1 MKRAFTL
8 IELVV
13 AVAILAMVLFFAGM
27 IFKVSI
33 ESYRTAIANAE
44 IMRKLRAITD
54 QLNADF
60 KEIRKD
66 APLLISFRQHPAN
79 PSQRYDQ
86 IMFFPVGDF
95 QSTQLYAPGPAP
107 APISSTQVPA
117 PIGVPIR
124 GNLARIYYG
133 QAGVNRTLPASFEPP
148 WGQSNKERVLAR
160 SQHILT
166 ADPSIFHWF
175 ADFSNLNSFADFN
188 NFDAPEIIHD
198 RYPNNDFYEHDR
210 LSLSEWKAVGRIPY
224 ADRIISACFDKRPL
238 FDIYDPNTFHKL
250 MSESV
255 GNFTIQ
261 WAYWDPGPDL
271 SIPID
276 DQYRW
281 FPSDD
286 PDGLAATGDS
296 HFLLM
301 KPAGPTLTNEFGV
314 SFNTPG
320 MPAEQDW
327 YRIGDPRLQY
337 RLLPNIMTFSSD
349 FYPEALKFTF
359 TLYDSKGIIENGR
372 RFTHIVYIGD

>member
-13 AVAILAMVLFFAGM
+13 AVAILAMVLSVAGV

-33 ESYRTAIANAE
+33 ESYRTSIANAE
-44 IMRKLRAITD
+44 IMQKLRAITD
-54 QLNADF
+54 QLNSDF
-60 KEIRKD
+60 KDIRKD
-66 APLLISFRQHPAN
+66 APLLIWFQQDPAN
-79 PSQRYDQ
+79 PRQRYDQ
-86 IMFFPVGDF
+86 IMFFSDGDF
-95 QSTQLYAPGPAP
+95 QSTQLYFPGPAS
-107 APISSTQVPA
+107 APIFGTQVPS

-133 QAGVNRTLPASFEPP
+133 QAGVNRTLPFNPKFP
-148 WGQSNKERVLAR
+148 WQQINKEQKERVLAR

-166 ADPSIFHWF
+166 ADPEIFQWF
-175 ADFSNLNSFADFN
+175 TVRDFN
-188 NFDAPEIIHD
+188 NFNLQEIIHN
-198 RYPNNDFYEHDR
+198 RYQNNDFYEHDR

-224 ADRIISACFDKRPL
+224 ADHIIPACFEARPL

-271 SIPID
+271 SIPLD

-286 PDGLAATGDS
+286 PDGLAATDDS

-301 KPAGPTLTNEFGV
+301 DPNPTMKTGFGV
-314 SFNTPG
+314 SFNTPA

-327 YRIGDPRLQY
+327 YSIGDGRLQY
-337 RLLPNIMTFSSD
+337 RLLPNVMTFSSD
-349 FYPEALKFTF
+349 FYPDALKFTF

-372 RFTHIVYIGD
+372 RFTHIVYIGE

>member
-1 MKRAFTL
+1 MNYKLRTNKAFTL
-8 IELVV
+8 LELVV
-13 AVAILAMVLFFAGM
+13 AIAILAMVLSFAGV

-44 IMRKLRAITD
+44 IMRKMRAITD
-54 QLNADF
+54 QLNTDF
-60 KEIRKD
+60 KDIRKD
-66 APLLISFRQHPAN
+66 APLLIRFRQNPAN

-86 IMFFPVGDF
+86 IMFFADGDF
-95 QSTQLYAPGPAP
+95 QSTQLYDGNPPADPLIPAP
-107 APISSTQVPA
+107 AGQPV
-117 PIGVPIR
+117 R
-124 GNLARIYYG
+124 GNVARIYYG
-133 QAGVNRTLPASFEPP
+133 QAGVNRTRPDDFKPP
-148 WGQSNKERVLAR
+148 WQQQINKKRVLAR

-166 ADPSIFHWF
+166 SDPSIFHWF
-175 ADFSNLNSFADFN
+175 ADFNDFKMR
-188 NFDAPEIIHD
+188 EVIHN

-210 LSLSEWKAVGRIPY
+210 LSLSEWKAVGWEDYRDQIIP
-224 ADRIISACFDKRPL
+224 ACFKKRPQ

-255 GNFTIQ
+255 GNFAVQ

-271 SIPID
+271 SIPLD

-286 PDGLAATGDS
+286 PDGLAAPPDDS

-301 KPAGPTLTNEFGV
+301 DPPDPDPVRTEFGV

-320 MPAEQDW
+320 MRTSGWHRIEDGYVI
-327 YRIGDPRLQY
+327 YRWPPGGYNRKP
-337 RLLPNIMTFSSD
+337 MTFSPD
-349 FYPEALKFTF
+349 FFPDALKFTF

-372 RFTHIVYIGD
+372 RFTHIVYIGE

>member
-13 AVAILAMVLFFAGM
+13 AVAILAMVLSVAGV

-33 ESYRTAIANAE
+33 ESYRTSIANAE
-44 IMRKLRAITD
+44 IMQKLRAITD
-54 QLNADF
+54 QLNSDF
-60 KEIRKD
+60 KDIRKD
-66 APLLISFRQHPAN
+66 APLLIWFQQDPAN
-79 PSQRYDQ
+79 PRQRYDQ
-86 IMFFPVGDF
+86 IMFFSDGDF
-95 QSTQLYAPGPAP
+95 QSTQLYFPGPAS
-107 APISSTQVPA
+107 APIFGTQVPS

-133 QAGVNRTLPASFEPP
+133 QAKVNRDRALPPVFKFP
-148 WGQSNKERVLAR
+148 WDQRNKEQRERVLAR

-166 ADPSIFHWF
+166 ADPEIFQWF
-175 ADFSNLNSFADFN
+175 TVRDFN
-188 NFDAPEIIHD
+188 NFNLPEIIHN

-210 LSLSEWKAVGRIPY
+210 LSLSEWKAVGRISY
-224 ADRIISACFDKRPL
+224 EDHIIPACFDERPL

-271 SIPID
+271 SIPLD

-286 PDGLAATGDS
+286 IDGLAATPDDS
-296 HFLLM
+296 HFLWLD
-301 KPAGPTLTNEFGV
+301 PDRGQRRDFGV
-314 SFNTPG
+314 SFNVPLRNRR
-320 MPAEQDW
+320 DW
-327 YRIGDPRLQY
+327 HTIESGNVQY
-337 RLLPNIMTFSSD
+337 GFVPPDIIMTFSPD
-349 FYPEALKFTF
+349 FYPDALKFTF

-372 RFTHIVYIGD
+372 RFTHIIYIGE